1 MKIDIIFSYN
11 NTMCSKTTM
20 HMLILSLV
28 LLGAVHVT
36 PKSFLVETVDTA
48 SAYGNDYNQRD
59 YNPNG
64 YYSQQVMDL
73 ASKFGLGSDYSAT
86 PEFDPAYFNRI
97 DLASDNSDVEE
108 SESEKLAL

>member
-1 MKIDIIFSYN
+1 MDYSLSIWHLKFII
-11 NTMCSKTTM
+11 
-20 HMLILSLV
+20 
-28 LLGAVHVT
+28 
-36 PKSFLVETVDTA
+36 A

-108 SESEKLAL
+108 SESGKNILTY

>member
-1 MKIDIIFSYN
+1 
-11 NTMCSKTTM
+11 
-20 HMLILSLV
+20 
-28 LLGAVHVT
+28 
-36 PKSFLVETVDTA
+36 
-48 SAYGNDYNQRD
+48 
-59 YNPNG
+59 
-64 YYSQQVMDL
+64 MDL